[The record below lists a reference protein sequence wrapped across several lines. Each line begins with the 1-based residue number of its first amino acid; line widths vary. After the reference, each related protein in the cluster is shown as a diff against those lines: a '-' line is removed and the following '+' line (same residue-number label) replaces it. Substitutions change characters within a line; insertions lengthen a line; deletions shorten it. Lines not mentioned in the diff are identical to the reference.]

1 MGLFSKIK
9 KGLKKIKK
17 KVVGGIKKQF
27 KRLKKVVKK
36 VTKSK
41 LFKAIATIGAIIV
54 TGGAAIGA
62 FGGSLA
68 SSTFGS
74 WMVGASNTIA
84 GGTLFGTG
92 ATGIAGAAQTAG
104 NFLTKMAAKPF
115 AATGKAIGSVA
126 GGVSDL
132 TQLTTKQGRMGYKLD
147 PTTNKYIVDTSK
159 TLKSGSLKSSTVA
172 ELKAARPGENIMAL
186 GKGVDV
192 TTGEV
197 MAGTLQPKTVYSPA
211 QFAGDASKATGTNWG
226 ELALQTGANITTGVA
241 TGYALNELTTGDPSG
256 TMTGLAVEGK
266 EMKDPLAIYRGDKL
280 MNITD
285 IYQNLFYGPADP
297 YSAATTELF
306 KQQTIGL
313 PTYG

>member
-9 KGLKKIKK
+9 KGLKKVRKAVTSTIKGTWK
-17 KVVGGIKKQF
+17 K
-27 KRLKKVVKK
+27 LKKVVKK

-41 LFKAIATIGAIIV
+41 LFKAVATIGAIIV

-84 GGTLFGTG
+84 GGTLFTGTG
-92 ATGIAGAAQTAG
+92 AITGKLSAAG

-132 TQLTTKQGRMGYKLD
+132 TNLTTKQGRMGYRLD
-147 PTTNKYIVDTSK
+147 SATNKYVVDTSK
-159 TLKSGSLKSSTVA
+159 TLKRGSLKGSTVA
-172 ELKAARPGENIMAL
+172 ELKAQRPGENIMAL
-186 GKGVDV
+186 GKGVDA
-192 TTGEV
+192 TTGKV
-197 MAGTLQPKTVYSPA
+197 MAGTLQPKTAYSAA
-211 QFAGDASKATGTNWG
+211 QFTGNASKATGTNWG

-280 MNITD
+280 MDITD
-285 IYQNLFYGPADP
+285 IYQNLLYGPADP
-297 YSAATTELF
+297 YSAGVTELF